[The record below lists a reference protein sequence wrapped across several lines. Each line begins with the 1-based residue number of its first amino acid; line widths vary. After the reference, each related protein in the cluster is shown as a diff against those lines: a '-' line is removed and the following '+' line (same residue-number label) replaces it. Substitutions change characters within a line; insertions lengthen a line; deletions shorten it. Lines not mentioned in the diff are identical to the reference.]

1 MFGVP
6 DTRLTNGVGQ
16 YSKIGKVMRHI
27 HLLAADKI
35 PDEETYGFRKRAK
48 ALVDKWQTQL
58 HASAA
63 SPTVEKPKDEGSPE
77 KKDEAEKTEEK
88 KDEAPKE
95 NGAAGEEKT
104 EDKDGDAKME
114 DAAPAAAAGD
124 APAEPAAPA
133 AEGDVAMAE
142 A

>member
-1 MFGVP
+1 
-6 DTRLTNGVGQ
+6 
-16 YSKIGKVMRHI
+16 MRHI
-27 HLLAADKI
+27 HLLDESKI
-35 PDEETYGFRKRAK
+35 PDESTYGFRKRAK

-58 HASAA
+58 HSTPGAA
-63 SPTVEKPKDEGSPE
+63 SPTVEKSKDEGSPE
-77 KKDEAEKTEEK
+77 KKDETEKTEEK

-95 NGAAGEEKT
+95 NGTAGEEKT

-114 DAAPAAAAGD
+114 DAAPAAAAAGD